1 MPLSDYSL
9 VSFDVDET
17 ISRKPVLY
25 HAAHNLGLAEK
36 WDRLDELYELK
47 RISLRERLESHYK
60 LLQGMRPNNI
70 LREVAEVEVMRNV
83 RETVEKLRGSRL
95 MVILLT
101 DLPDL
106 ICAHLI
112 DRFGFEGFV
121 ASKMGQRDG
130 VLVGGIEPLDE
141 KALGL
146 RKYASWLN
154 IPMSRC
160 IHIGDG
166 TNDIPV
172 FRETRY
178 SIALNSKIEKV
189 RTSASESIEGDDMLD
204 VYRHL
209 STLP

>member
-1 MPLSDYSL
+1 LPLSDYSF

-17 ISRKPVLY
+17 IFRKPVLY

-36 WDRLDELYELK
+36 WDRIDELYELK
-47 RISLRERLESHYK
+47 RITLRERLESHYK
-60 LLQGMRPNNI
+60 LLQGMRVNDI
-70 LREVAEVEVMRNV
+70 LQEVAKVEVMRNV
-83 RETVEKLRGSRL
+83 RETVQKLQGLRL
-95 MVILLT
+95 MTILLT
-101 DLPDL
+101 DLPDF
-106 ICAHLI
+106 ICAYLI
-112 DRFGFEGFV
+112 ETFGFKGFV
-121 ASKMGQRDG
+121 ASKLGQKYG
-130 VLVGGIEPLDE
+130 VLVGDIEPLDD
-141 KALGL
+141 KALGQ
-146 RKYASWLN
+146 RRYASWLN

-189 RTSASESIEGDDMLD
+189 RTSASKSIESDDMLD

-209 STLP
+209 SALP